1 MSKSFEAYIEEIES
15 LNDSGKFAELEKLIY
30 ECVRTINDIPSI
42 NLLASKARWAD
53 FEDSYQGIEIAQNIM
68 DRAIEKA
75 TSENDRE
82 ALELILD
89 ELENNLELDDRAD
102 EVRSI
107 IENLN
112 D

>member
-30 ECVRTINDIPSI
+30 ECVQTINDIPSI

-53 FEDSYQGIEIAQNIM
+53 FEDNYQAIEIAQNIM

-89 ELENNLELDDRAD
+89 ELENNLELDDRAE